1 MELSII
7 KMEGGKMPILLDNQM
22 RIVKPVFDFLK
33 FQKIREKAD
42 NTIKAYGWDLK
53 TFFEFLDRYGYC
65 YDGVEPATIGEFI
78 EYLRNPDVTG
88 EMTSLYEESVRTS
101 KTINRILSTVYN
113 FYVYHAAVRGID
125 NPIIMQDINRPQ
137 GMFKSILEHARKDN
151 YIKKSLFKVKESSYV
166 VKLVSDSDA
175 LTFMNALPTWR
186 DKLIFKTMYLTGAR
200 IGEVLELQI
209 ENVPC
214 PDFTTQIGVFRE
226 IKSKGKRRDLYVPT
240 VLIGEMDT
248 FILEERSKFDT
259 EHGYLFI
266 SQQKR
271 YLGKPLTY
279 HSFYDV
285 FKRTKRKT
293 GLDFKCHDVRHTFI
307 TKLKESGM
315 DISVVSIIAGH
326 RHITTTQE
334 YLHLSRD
341 YLENS
346 LGRYWSH
353 SLMIGGGG
361 GNGRQH
367 A

>member
-7 KMEGGKMPILLDNQM
+7 KMEVGSLPVLLDKQM
-22 RIVKPVFDFLK
+22 RIVQQVFDFLK
-33 FQKIREKAD
+33 FQKLREKAD

-53 TFFEFLDRYGYC
+53 TFFEFLDRYGYG

-78 EYLRNPDVTG
+78 EYLRNPDITG
-88 EMTSLYEESVRTS
+88 EVSSFYRESVRTP
-101 KTINRILSTVYN
+101 KTINRVLGTVHS
-113 FYVYHAAVRGID
+113 FYRYHAMIGGIN

-137 GMFKSILEHARKDN
+137 GMFKSMLEHARKDN
-151 YIKKSLFKVKESSYV
+151 YIKKSLFKVKESTYA

-175 LTFMNALPTWR
+175 EVFMNELPTWR

-214 PDFTTQIGVFRE
+214 PDFTAQIGVFGG
-226 IKSKGKRRDLYVPT
+226 IKSKGKRRDLYVPMK
-240 VLIGEMDT
+240 LIGELDT
-248 FILEERSKFDT
+248 FILEERSALDT
-259 EHGYLFI
+259 KHGYLFI
-266 SQQKR
+266 SQQER

-279 HSFYDV
+279 HGFYDV
-285 FKRTKRKT
+285 FNGTKRRT
-293 GLDFKCHDVRHTFI
+293 GLDFNCHDLRHTFI
-307 TKLKESGM
+307 TKLVESGM
-315 DISVVSIIAGH
+315 DISVVSMIAGH

-341 YLENS
+341 YLEDS
-346 LGRYWSH
+346 LGRYWSR

-361 GNGRQH
+361 NAGQH